1 MKHILSVFFA
11 AGLLMMAACNKD
23 KNLDHTTVTTV
34 ENFFIPEDNKFVKL
48 QPTTSASVEF
58 EWEQARAEDG
68 GVVLYEVA
76 FIADGGD
83 FNAPAY
89 KLVSDNNGL
98 FNKATISHKLLN
110 TIANLAGIE
119 SLETGKLKWTVFSSR
134 SINSKQSS
142 VVRTIEVERP
152 AGFSEIPTDLFLTGS
167 ATEAGED
174 VADAIRLKQTG
185 NGVFEVYTSLKAG
198 DYHFVDRVS
207 GTAVSYYVDGSQIR
221 LDGATTVT
229 GDTKVYRIALD
240 FNNVAVT
247 FTEIKKV
254 ELWFAPDNTTKFEIP
269 YAGNSQFKAENV
281 KIDFKQEGWGRDER
295 YKFKFTVN
303 DGTDDKEEWFGSSNN
318 DNSRPDDNTAASF
331 WYMIPI
337 NNNDQWNYCFK
348 FKTAVD
354 GAQSDVVI
362 TMGAEAPFT
371 HEVIVR

>member
-11 AGLLMMAACNKD
+11 AGLLTMAACNKD

-58 EWEQARAEDG
+58 EWEQAKAEDG

-152 AGFSEIPTDLFLTGS
+152 AGFSEIPTDLYLTGT

-174 VADAIRLKQTG
+174 IADAIQLKQTG
-185 NGVFEVYTSLKAG
+185 NGVFELYTSLKAG
-198 DYHFVDRVS
+198 EYHFVDRVT
-207 GTAVSYYVDGSQIR
+207 GTPVSYYIDGSQIR

-254 ELWFAPDNTTKFEIP
+254 ELWFAPDNMTKFEIP